1 MDSCTPAFVTAA
13 LFISILI
20 LDLAKRNYR
29 LLGGHFL
36 LGIISVLLMLY
47 LCQREAEYVAWGL
60 LLIPFLLLALGF
72 IIGAIQKGSGEPR
85 MPKPSS
91 VPSSGK
97 QEDCTCEENAPYSS
111 VCPEH
116 PIDASGSLV
125 KPEEPTKQPT
135 QTTTTDKIQDQKQ
148 QANTC
153 GPTTGVPCVNPAVL
167 QSA

>member
-36 LGIISVLLMLY
+36 LGIISVLLMVY
-47 LCQREAEYVAWGL
+47 LCQHEAEYVAWGL
-60 LLIPFLLLALGF
+60 LLMPFLLLALGF

-85 MPKPSS
+85 LTPTEIA
-91 VPSSGK
+91 SGK
-97 QEDCTCEENAPYSS
+97 QEDCTCDENAPYAS
-111 VCPEH
+111 VCVKH
-116 PIDASGSLV
+116 PIDASGCLV
-125 KPEEPTKQPT
+125 KPEEPTKQVSQPAAT
-135 QTTTTDKIQDQKQ
+135 TTNKTTTTEQI
-148 QANTC
+148 C
-153 GPTTGVPCVNPAVL
+153 GPTTGIPCVNPAVL